1 MVTKLPACIVWA
13 AHSSGSNRQQHKDGR
28 LEPGEESHAVSAVSA
43 VSTKILH
50 KFNKLP
56 VAVALLHTVPQY
68 PLWT

>member
-1 MVTKLPACIVWA
+1 MVTELPACIVWA
-13 AHSSGSNRQQHKDGR
+13 AHSSGSSRQQHKDGR
-28 LEPGEESHAVSAVSA
+28 LEPGEESRAVSA

-50 KFNKLP
+50 KFKKLP